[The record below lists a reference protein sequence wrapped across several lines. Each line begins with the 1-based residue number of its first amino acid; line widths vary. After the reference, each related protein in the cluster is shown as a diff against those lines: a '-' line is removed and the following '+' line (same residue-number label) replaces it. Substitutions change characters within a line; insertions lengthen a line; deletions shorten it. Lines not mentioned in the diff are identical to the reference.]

1 MFGLNPSFP
10 PRSLVPLVEEVA
22 ELLRGRNETVSV
34 AETVVQAAGGIISA
48 ALLSTPGASRFY
60 KGGLTLYTLPSRV
73 QFAGWTEEDTKSY
86 TGPTLSVVSKMAE
99 NVRPKLDS
107 TYTICESGTA
117 GPTGGTTKNRTPG
130 YVALAVSTP
139 EGTFTREVDTGSA
152 DRAENMVN
160 FAAEALKLLID
171 VIKGEW
177 DVKKSGREGEA
188 VNWNL

>member
-22 ELLRGRNETVSV
+22 ELLRGRRETVSV
-34 AETVVQAAGGIISA
+34 AETAAGGIISA

-60 KGGLTLYTLPSRV
+60 KGGLTVS
-73 QFAGWTEEDTKSY
+73 GWTEEDTKSY
-86 TGPTLSVVSKMAE
+86 SGPTLGVVSKLAE

-107 TYTICESGTA
+107 TYTVCESGTA
-117 GPTGGTTKNRTPG
+117 GPTGGTTRNRTPG
-130 YVALAVSTP
+130 YVALAVATP

-160 FAAEALKLLID
+160 FAMEALKLLID

-177 DVKKSGREGEA
+177 DVKASGKEGQA

>member
-1 MFGLNPSFP
+1 MFGLSPSFP
-10 PRSLVPLVEEVA
+10 PKPLVPLVEEVA
-22 ELLRGRNETVSV
+22 ELLRGRHETVSV
-34 AETVVQAAGGIISA
+34 AETAAGGIISA
-48 ALLSTPGASRFY
+48 ALLSTPGASKFY

-86 TGPTLSVVSKMAE
+86 SGPTLGVVSKLAE

-107 TYTICESGTA
+107 TYTVCESGTA
-117 GPTGGTTKNRTPG
+117 GPTGGSTRNRTPG

-139 EGTFTREVDTGSA
+139 EGTFTREVETGSA

-160 FAAEALKLLID
+160 FAVEALKLLID

-177 DVKKSGREGEA
+177 DVKASGREGQA